1 MLGTAHPRPTT
12 RIARHLTLRGTCLD
26 EHNVTVFDHIIFAL
40 GQDLALCLDGGFIA
54 LLLQYLEV
62 VHDNLDKRLLEIA
75 VDDTGSLRGF
85 GAIPYRPLPHLVRT
99 SCEEAAEV
107 ERLAHGG
114 HDLRQRGLGADVLEL
129 LGSLCVR
136 HGSETLFERDGYGDD
151 RVTLSVLLDPL
162 GNLGKM
168 LVLLSDVV
176 LLTEVDEEY
185 DGLRGKQEQRVD
197 DLDLDKSQRIS
208 TLSN

>member
-1 MLGTAHPRPTT
+1 
-12 RIARHLTLRGTCLD
+12 
-26 EHNVTVFDHIIFAL
+26 
-40 GQDLALCLDGGFIA
+40 
-54 LLLQYLEV
+54 
-62 VHDNLDKRLLEIA
+62 
-75 VDDTGSLRGF
+75 
-85 GAIPYRPLPHLVRT
+85 
-99 SCEEAAEV
+99 
-107 ERLAHGG
+107 
-114 HDLRQRGLGADVLEL
+114 
-129 LGSLCVR
+129 
-136 HGSETLFERDGYGDD
+136 
-151 RVTLSVLLDPL
+151 VLLDPL